1 MLKNKNNLHQ
11 MKKVIPWLLLFGIAF
26 FIYFGEKLQPTDELK
41 IEAFSDNEI
50 INTEQT
56 DANRRINDG
65 TDKNNNMDEI
75 STNEEP
81 ETKFLFIDVSG
92 AVHNPM
98 VVKVPEGSRVFEA
111 IDLAGGIM
119 ENADTKNLNLAES
132 LIDGE
137 KIYVQTK
144 EEASSKVKVD
154 SSITN
159 RKIETVNEN
168 KVNLNQADSIE
179 LQKLKGVGPSTA
191 ERILEYRREYGS
203 FKSIEE
209 LKNIKG
215 IGEKTFEKLKNN
227 LYID

>member
-26 FIYFGEKLQPTDELK
+26 FIYFGEKLQPSDELK

-50 INTEQT
+50 KNTEQAEANKRIDE
-56 DANRRINDG
+56 DA
-65 TDKNNNMDEI
+65 DKNTNMDEI
-75 STNEEP
+75 SSIEEQ
-81 ETKFLFIDVSG
+81 TKFLFIDVSG

-119 ENADTKNLNLAES
+119 ENADTKYLNLAQT
-132 LIDGE
+132 LTDGE

-144 EEASSKVKVD
+144 EEASSEAVVD
-154 SSITN
+154 SPITN
-159 RKIETVNEN
+159 HKFEAANEN
-168 KVNLNQADSIE
+168 KVNLNQADSME

-209 LKNIKG
+209 LKNVKG